1 MAVMKAILGRT
12 LVAAAALFSFGTSA
26 FANCTL
32 NDLEGTW
39 TAYFHGSSD
48 YAAPPVYFS
57 CNTFNDS
64 KGVMYCMGPDGYSQ
78 QYLSKFTLVDGASCS
93 YSFVA
98 RLTNGDFKF
107 NATLNQNTNILVG
120 VNTENSYRGSPFYMG
135 ILIRTK

>member
-1 MAVMKAILGRT
+1 MKTVISRT
-12 LVAAAALFSFGTSA
+12 LVAAAALLYFGTSA
-26 FANCTL
+26 FAACTL

-39 TAYFHGSSD
+39 TAYFHGSSND
-48 YAAPPVYFS
+48 AVAPVYFS

-64 KGVMYCMGPDGYSQ
+64 KEFDCLGAGGLFQPH
-78 QYLSKFTLVDGASCS
+78 LSKFTLVDGASCS

-98 RLTNGDFKF
+98 SFYGGDFKL

-120 VNTENSYRGSPFYMG
+120 VNTEKSGRGSPYYMG

>member
-1 MAVMKAILGRT
+1 MKAILGRT

-48 YAAPPVYFS
+48 EAVIPDYFS

-64 KGVMYCMGPDGYSQ
+64 KEFDCLGAGGLFQPH
-78 QYLSKFTLVDGASCS
+78 LSKFTLVDGASCS

-120 VNTENSYRGSPFYMG
+120 VSTENGYRSSRTYMG

>member
-1 MAVMKAILGRT
+1 MKAILSRT

-26 FANCTL
+26 FADCTL

-48 YAAPPVYFS
+48 AAVIPVYFS
-57 CNTFNDS
+57 CSISDAPTD
-64 KGVMYCMGPDGYSQ
+64 VVYCMGPGGLSQ
-78 QYLSKFTLVDGASCS
+78 PHLLNFTLVDGASCS

-98 RLTNGDFKF
+98 RLMNGDFKF
-107 NATLNQNTNILVG
+107 NATLNQNTNMLVG